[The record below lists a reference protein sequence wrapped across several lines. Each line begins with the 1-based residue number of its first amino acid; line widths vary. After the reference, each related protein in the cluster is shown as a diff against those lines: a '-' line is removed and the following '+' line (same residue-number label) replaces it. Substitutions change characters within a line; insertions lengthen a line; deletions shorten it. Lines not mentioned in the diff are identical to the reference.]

1 MAMITAAQWV
11 PRGVAAQFPTK
22 YDFDQDEFDRIAEI
36 ANLQLEDANED
47 LEEAQGAEDEAANGS
62 EATEKKKKKKEEAAQ
77 DEYVEGSIRELC
89 SWSGFEANLSV
100 KYRVRRR
107 PQGIQPRHL

>member
-1 MAMITAAQWV
+1 MITAAQWV

-47 LEEAQGAEDEAANGS
+47 LEEAQGAEDAKDQPANGPGTT
-62 EATEKKKKKKEEAAQ
+62 EEKKKEKTGAQ
-77 DEYVEGSIRELC
+77 DEYVKSALVVFHLR
-89 SWSGFEANLSV
+89 
-100 KYRVRRR
+100 
-107 PQGIQPRHL
+107 GICG